1 MPRYRPAEF
10 RKLLEA
16 LHRHDVE
23 FVVVGG
29 VSAVLNGAPVIT
41 EDLDIVHHRSDD
53 NIARLLAALREMRA
67 VYRYHPNKPTPNETH
82 LVTGGHQLL
91 HTTFGKLDVLGTV
104 DDGLGYQDLL
114 PETLVVEV
122 DGRPTRILGLAR
134 YIQMKEAA
142 GRDKDLAVL
151 PVLRATLKE
160 KETEE

>member
-1 MPRYRPAEF
+1 M
-10 RKLLEA
+10 
-16 LHRHDVE
+16 
-23 FVVVGG
+23 
-29 VSAVLNGAPVIT
+29 
-41 EDLDIVHHRSDD
+41 
-53 NIARLLAALREMRA
+53 
-67 VYRYHPNKPTPNETH
+67 
-82 LVTGGHQLL
+82 
-91 HTTFGKLDVLGTV
+91 

-151 PVLRATLKE
+151 PVLRATLRE